1 MYLEHFGLHR
11 HPFRITPEDD
21 FIYMSQQHSRAYVY
35 MSSAIWSPEGFVVIS
50 GEIGSGKTT
59 LLKKTIRNLDGNL
72 KLLNIS
78 YTNLESKDLFGLIL
92 RKAGLKIESD
102 SKVAMLFQ
110 ISEYLQKMA
119 EAGTPVVL
127 AIDEA
132 QNLTRENL
140 EDIRMLTGM
149 EGMGGPSMR
158 VILLGQPELKQGV
171 TSIPQLSQRVKL
183 FFHLEGL
190 TLKETTEYIDYR
202 LLVSGHAGNQL
213 FDSDTVKEI
222 HHLSKGIPRLI
233 NKLCDGMMMCA
244 YSEDRPFLD
253 PYDLQGIRKDLL
265 GEDTP
270 LNPPAAAQAR
280 KGQRTPAG
288 GESGRPKGGSGSGSG
303 SGSAAEAL
311 MRIAEVLERI
321 EAKLDAGNPPT
332 LSDTGER
339 RESSDNVKPLS
350 PNRNRKK

>member
-1 MYLEHFGLHR
+1 MYLDFFGLHR

-35 MSSAIWSPEGFVVIS
+35 MSSAIWSSEGFVVIS

-59 LLKKTIRNLDGNL
+59 LLKKTIRNLEGDL

-92 RKAGLKIESD
+92 RKAGLKVEDD

-110 ISEYLQKMA
+110 ITDYLERMA
-119 EAGTPVVL
+119 AAGTPVVL

-149 EGMGGPSMR
+149 ESMGGPSMR
-158 VILLGQPELKQGV
+158 VILLGQPELKQAV
-171 TSIPQLSQRVKL
+171 ANIPQLSQRVKL

-190 TLKETTEYIDYR
+190 TAAETAEYIDYR
-202 LLVSGHAGNQL
+202 LLVSGHGGNKL
-213 FDSDTVKEI
+213 FDEDTVREI
-222 HHLSKGIPRLI
+222 HKLSKGIPRLI

-244 YSEDRPFLD
+244 YSEDRPFID
-253 PYDLQGIRKDLL
+253 PFDLKGIRKDLL
-265 GEDTP
+265 GEGLRDDGSATQAKKNTRP
-270 LNPPAAAQAR
+270 SAASKAKSR
-280 KGQRTPAG
+280 
-288 GESGRPKGGSGSGSG
+288 
-303 SGSAAEAL
+303 SAAEAEQSSDVL
-311 MRIAEVLERI
+311 LRIAEALESIDSRLADLT
-321 EAKLDAGNPPT
+321 AKTANTKQENGRSAG
-332 LSDTGER
+332 
-339 RESSDNVKPLS
+339 NVKPLS
-350 PNRNRKK
+350 PARK

>member
-1 MYLEHFGLHR
+1 MYLEFFGLHR

-35 MSSAIWSPEGFVVIS
+35 MSSAIWSSEGFVVIS

-59 LLKKTIRNLDGNL
+59 LLKKTIRNLEGDL

-92 RKAGLKIESD
+92 RKAGLKVEDD

-110 ISEYLQKMA
+110 ITEYLERMA
-119 EAGTPVVL
+119 SAGTPVVL

-149 EGMGGPSMR
+149 ESMGGPSMR
-158 VILLGQPELKQGV
+158 VILLGQPELKQAV
-171 TSIPQLSQRVKL
+171 AAIPQLSQRVKL

-190 TLKETTEYIDYR
+190 SQAETAEYIDYR
-202 LLVSGHAGNQL
+202 LLVSGHGGNKL
-213 FDSDTVKEI
+213 FDEDTVREI
-222 HHLSKGIPRLI
+222 HKLSKGIPRLI

-244 YSEDRPFLD
+244 YSEDRPFID
-253 PYDLQGIRKDLL
+253 PYDLQSIRRDLL
-265 GEDTP
+265 GEDLPKNTP
-270 LNPPAAAQAR
+270 KPQTRKKKSASPARSQSTDRDEWSNAA
-280 KGQRTPAG
+280 T
-288 GESGRPKGGSGSGSG
+288 
-303 SGSAAEAL
+303 AL
-311 MRIAEVLERI
+311 GRIADALERI
-321 EAKLDAGNPPT
+321 DTRLAKVFPEEPKNR
-332 LSDTGER
+332 GESFR
-339 RESSDNVKPLS
+339 PGDNVKPLS
-350 PNRNRKK
+350 PGRTK

>member
-1 MYLEHFGLHR
+1 MYLEFFGLNR

-35 MSSAIWSPEGFVVIS
+35 MSSAIWNSEGFVVIS

-59 LLKKTIRNLDGNL
+59 LLKKTIRSLDGGL

-78 YTNLESKDLFGLIL
+78 YTNLESKDLFSLIL
-92 RKAGLKIESD
+92 HKAGIRVTDD

-110 ISEYLQKMA
+110 ITEYLENMA
-119 EAGTPVVL
+119 KAGTPVVL

-149 EGMGGPSMR
+149 ESMGGPSMR
-158 VILLGQPELKQGV
+158 VILLGQPELKKAV

-190 TLKETTEYIDYR
+190 TLAETAEYIDYR
-202 LLVSGHAGNQL
+202 LLVAGHGGNKL
-213 FDSDTVKEI
+213 FDEQTVKEI
-222 HHLSKGIPRLI
+222 HRLSKGIPRLI

-244 YSEDRPFLD
+244 YAEDRPFID
-253 PYDLQGIRKDLL
+253 PHDLKSIRKDLL
-265 GEDTP
+265 GEDTREP
-270 LNPPAAAQAR
+270 APVTGARSHPGTASPPAAAAMSS
-280 KGQRTPAG
+280 GDLTAAAG
-288 GESGRPKGGSGSGSG
+288 ALVRI
-303 SGSAAEAL
+303 AEAL
-311 MRIAEVLERI
+311 ERI
-321 EAKLDAGNPPT
+321 DSRLEMLTPDNHGGRQGPV
-332 LSDTGER
+332 
-339 RESSDNVKPLS
+339 SSGDNVKPMS
-350 PNRNRKK
+350 PGRK

>member
-1 MYLEHFGLHR
+1 MYLEFFGLHR

-35 MSSAIWSPEGFVVIS
+35 MSSAIWSSEGFVVIS

-59 LLKKTIRNLDGNL
+59 LLKKTIRNLEGDL

-92 RKAGLKIESD
+92 RKGGLKVEDD

-110 ISEYLQKMA
+110 ITEYLERMA

-127 AIDEA
+127 TIDEA

-149 EGMGGPSMR
+149 ESMGGPSMR
-158 VILLGQPELKQGV
+158 VILLGQPELKQAV
-171 TSIPQLSQRVKL
+171 ANIPQLSQRVKL

-190 TLKETTEYIDYR
+190 TAAETAEYIDYR
-202 LLVSGHAGNQL
+202 LLVSGHGGNKL
-213 FDSDTVKEI
+213 FDEDTVREI
-222 HHLSKGIPRLI
+222 HKLSKGIPRLI

-244 YSEDRPFLD
+244 YSEDRPFID
-253 PYDLQGIRKDLL
+253 PFDLKGIRKDLL
-265 GEDTP
+265 GEDLSDDSSATQAKKSTKHS
-270 LNPPAAAQAR
+270 PAS
-280 KGQRTPAG
+280 K
-288 GESGRPKGGSGSGSG
+288 PKNR
-303 SGSAAEAL
+303 SAAEAERSSDVL
-311 MRIAEVLERI
+311 LRIAEALESIDSRLADLT
-321 EAKLDAGNPPT
+321 AKTADTKQETGRSAG
-332 LSDTGER
+332 
-339 RESSDNVKPLS
+339 NVKPLS
-350 PNRNRKK
+350 PARK

>member
-1 MYLEHFGLHR
+1 MYLDFFGLNR

-35 MSSAIWSPEGFVVIS
+35 MSSAIWSSEGFVVIS

-59 LLKKTIRNLDGNL
+59 LLKKTIRNLEGDL

-92 RKAGLKIESD
+92 RKAGLEVETD

-110 ISEYLQKMA
+110 ITEYLERMA
-119 EAGTPVVL
+119 AAGTPVVL

-149 EGMGGPSMR
+149 ESMGGPSMR
-158 VILLGQPELKQGV
+158 VILLGQPELKQAV
-171 TSIPQLSQRVKL
+171 SAIPQLSQRVKL

-190 TLKETTEYIDYR
+190 TLVETAEYIDYR
-202 LLVSGHAGNQL
+202 LLVSGHGGNRL
-213 FDSDTVKEI
+213 FDDETVEEI
-222 HHLSKGIPRLI
+222 HTLSKGIPRLI

-244 YSEDRPFLD
+244 YAEDRPFID

-265 GEDTP
+265 GEDVP
-270 LNPPAAAQAR
+270 DKKKQPDRKREQPPVRRNRVEGTQS
-280 KGQRTPAG
+280 P
-288 GESGRPKGGSGSGSG
+288 GSGDTLRRI
-303 SGSAAEAL
+303 AEAL
-311 MRIAEVLERI
+311 ESIDSRLAQIVPERAP
-321 EAKLDAGNPPT
+321 ETAPQKRHVKDEPAAT
-332 LSDTGER
+332 S
-339 RESSDNVKPLS
+339 NVKPLS
-350 PNRNRKK
+350 PGRK

>member
-1 MYLEHFGLHR
+1 MYLDFFGLNR

-35 MSSAIWSPEGFVVIS
+35 MSSAIWSSEGFVVIS

-59 LLKKTIRNLDGNL
+59 LLKKTIRNLEGDL

-92 RKAGLKIESD
+92 RKAGLDIETD

-110 ISEYLQKMA
+110 ITDYLERMSA
-119 EAGTPVVL
+119 AGTPVVL

-149 EGMGGPSMR
+149 ESMGGPSMR
-158 VILLGQPELKQGV
+158 VILLGQPELKQAV
-171 TSIPQLSQRVKL
+171 SAIPQLSQRVKL

-190 TLKETTEYIDYR
+190 TAAETAEYVDYR
-202 LLVSGHAGNQL
+202 LLVSGHGGNKL
-213 FDSDTVKEI
+213 FDNETVSEI
-222 HHLSKGIPRLI
+222 HKLSKGIPRLI

-244 YSEDRPFLD
+244 YAEDRPFID
-253 PYDLQGIRKDLL
+253 PHDLKGIRKDLL
-265 GEDTP
+265 GEDDVP
-270 LNPPAAAQAR
+270 NRVAKPRASKRQEPPRHKSKPERQAPDSSDTLR
-280 KGQRTPAG
+280 RI
-288 GESGRPKGGSGSGSG
+288 
-303 SGSAAEAL
+303 AEAL
-311 MRIAEVLERI
+311 ESIDSRLARLV
-321 EAKLDAGNPPT
+321 P
-332 LSDTGER
+332 DTAPGTKQKRDEPAAT
-339 RESSDNVKPLS
+339 SNVKPLT
-350 PNRNRKK
+350 PGRN